1 MDESPGKGLERGGR
15 GLGIGKI
22 AEMKLKPPSTVYMYI
37 IYVCVCVSYSPSTFF
52 LPPPSPSTTFKPPL
66 PPHSRVQDISVE
78 GSNFSGRI
86 RWIRRRGGERP
97 RPSFAAGR
105 PS

>member
-37 IYVCVCVSYSPSTFF
+37 IRVCVYHT
-52 LPPPSPSTTFKPPL
+52 LPPPSSFHHHRHPPPL
-66 PPHSRVQDISVE
+66 NLLFLLILVYRIYRWKDRIFRE
-78 GSNFSGRI
+78 G
-86 RWIRRRGGERP
+86 
-97 RPSFAAGR
+97 
-105 PS
+105 

>member
-37 IYVCVCVSYSPSTFF
+37 IYVCVCIILSLY
-52 LPPPSPSTTFKPPL
+52 LLPSTTIAIHHL
-66 PPHSRVQDISVE
+66 
-78 GSNFSGRI
+78 
-86 RWIRRRGGERP
+86 
-97 RPSFAAGR
+97 
-105 PS
+105 

>member
-37 IYVCVCVSYSPSTFF
+37 IYVCVCIILS
-52 LPPPSPSTTFKPPL
+52 LHLLPSTTIAIHHL
-66 PPHSRVQDISVE
+66 
-78 GSNFSGRI
+78 
-86 RWIRRRGGERP
+86 
-97 RPSFAAGR
+97 
-105 PS
+105 